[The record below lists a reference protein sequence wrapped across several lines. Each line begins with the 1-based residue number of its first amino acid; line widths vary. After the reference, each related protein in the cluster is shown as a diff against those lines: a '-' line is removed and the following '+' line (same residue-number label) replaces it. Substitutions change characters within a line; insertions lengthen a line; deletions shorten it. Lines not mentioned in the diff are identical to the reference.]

1 MEILIAVLAAVITG
15 CGGCLVYLFK
25 RHTKKLEKLNEEAEK
40 KRARKDFLVL
50 KSLRCIGE
58 LAMANS
64 KAVQRG
70 SVNGELVK
78 AQKEFEI
85 VEKELNAFL
94 LELAA
99 SITAKKK

>member
-1 MEILIAVLAAVITG
+1 
-15 CGGCLVYLFK
+15 
-25 RHTKKLEKLNEEAEK
+25 
-40 KRARKDFLVL
+40 
-50 KSLRCIGE
+50 
-58 LAMANS
+58 MANS